1 LYLLAV
7 NTWFFLDLPVDGL
20 QAAKSGSLMDHYATC
35 EKGLKRTTNDNSHL
49 SDQTERAQTLRA
61 VKTIDFMTAKFA
73 HLPFEFPEE
82 VSRRI
87 INEVQGI
94 SWVAYD
100 FSSKPPVTIEW
111 E

>member
-1 LYLLAV
+1 
-7 NTWFFLDLPVDGL
+7 
-20 QAAKSGSLMDHYATC
+20 MDHHATC

-49 SDQTERAQTLRA
+49 SDQAECITSTPQPGSRRMTERALTLRA
-61 VKTIDFMTAKFA
+61 VKTVDFMTAKFA

-87 INEVQGI
+87 INEVHGI

-100 FSSKPPVTIEW
+100 ISSKPPVTIEW